1 MVVAT
6 QNMINVGLAEL
17 AVSKDST
24 DVLAVL
30 GLGSCI
36 ALCAFDPVARVAGL
50 AHMVLPRSRIE
61 TEGLGIKVKY
71 IETGVPWLLQ
81 KMYRLG
87 VRQSDLIIK
96 ITGGARMLN
105 IPGNNNILD
114 IGQKNILQVK
124 ESLAKEGLK
133 ICAEDLGGAW
143 GDQSVFMWKPEKSRL
158 KPSTVVLLIYK
169 RKRNKRRSLNGKN
182 FGSRRCSIHADALYK
197 TTQR

>member
-133 ICAEDLGGAW
+133 ICAEDLGG
-143 GDQSVFMWKPEKSRL
+143 GLGRSVRFYVETGKIEIKA
-158 KPSTVVLLIYK
+158 V
-169 RKRNKRRSLNGKN
+169 NG
-182 FGSRRCSIHADALYK
+182 RITDL
-197 TTQR
+197 